1 MECSFDMKQTFCLL
15 SLGPLPCMDAFEA
28 GAPPEPE
35 PSGIGAPTGGTALL
49 PLPETFE
56 DAVWTACP

>member
-1 MECSFDMKQTFCLL
+1 MECSFDMKQTF
-15 SLGPLPCMDAFEA
+15 SSFPLDAFTCMDAFEA

-35 PSGIGAPTGGTALL
+35 PAVIGAPAGATALL